1 MIKVGEKLPSAKL
14 FKLGEKGIDG
24 INSSEYFANKK
35 IVLVSVPSAF
45 STTCSIQLPGY
56 IESSEEIL
64 SKGIDEIICL
74 AVNNAFIM
82 KAWENELSAS
92 DKVTFL
98 SDGNGEF
105 SKAMGLSAD
114 ASQIGFGEISARY
127 AAVASNNVLDSVFV
141 EQGTALEVSTA
152 ENLLNNL

>member
-24 INSSEYFANKK
+24 INSTEYFANKK

-56 IESSEEIL
+56 IENSEEIL

-105 SKAMGLSAD
+105 SLSL
-114 ASQIGFGEISARY
+114 IHI
-127 AAVASNNVLDSVFV
+127 
-141 EQGTALEVSTA
+141 
-152 ENLLNNL
+152 

>member
-24 INSSEYFANKK
+24 INSTEYFANKK

-74 AVNNAFIM
+74 AVNNEFIM

-92 DKVTFL
+92 DK
-98 SDGNGEF
+98 D
-105 SKAMGLSAD
+105 
-114 ASQIGFGEISARY
+114 
-127 AAVASNNVLDSVFV
+127 
-141 EQGTALEVSTA
+141 VSYTHLRA
-152 ENLLNNL
+152 HETQP